1 MPAERDL
8 AVLLSSM
15 EPVQKPG
22 AFVFVTLD
30 PDAPVPP
37 GAQATVVEEE
47 GLTVVLAQPTADAL
61 GLGYDFVA
69 AWITLQVHS
78 ALDAVG
84 LTAAVSARLAEHGI
98 SCNVLAG
105 THHDH
110 LLVPQER
117 TDDALA
123 ALRELA
129 D

>member
-1 MPAERDL
+1 MTAERDL

-15 EPVQKPG
+15 RPVRRPG
-22 AFVFVTLD
+22 TFVFATLT

-37 GAQATVVEEE
+37 DAQATISEEE
-47 GLTVVLAQPTADAL
+47 GLTVVLPQPTADAL
-61 GLGYDFVA
+61 GLAYDFVA

-84 LTAAVSARLAEHGI
+84 LTAAVSARLTEHGI

-105 THHDH
+105 HHHDH

-117 TDDALA
+117 ADDALV
-123 ALRELA
+123 ALRALSG
-129 D
+129 